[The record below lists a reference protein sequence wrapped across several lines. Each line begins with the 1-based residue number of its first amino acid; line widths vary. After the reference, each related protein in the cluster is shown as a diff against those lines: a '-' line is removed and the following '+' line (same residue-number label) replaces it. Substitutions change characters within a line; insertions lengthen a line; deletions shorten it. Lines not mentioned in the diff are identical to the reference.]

1 MFDRYDCSHTVTDIR
16 PGKIRIL
23 FFQNSKFSCILV
35 DCCRKRR
42 LESGQMR
49 SSLCI
54 IDIIAETKHI
64 FMELIDILESHLN
77 FDAFCFP
84 FEIHRIMHDFFFVIQ
99 FADESKDS
107 IRLMINDLFRLRSPL
122 IFEHDL
128 KIRVQIR
135 CLMKPA
141 FYLVCFE
148 LCLFKYGI
156 IRKEIHLRSG
166 LSCLSD
172 RRQ

>member
-1 MFDRYDCSHTVTDIR
+1 MGSPFRIINIVAEAQHVLAEFV
-16 PGKIRIL
+16 GKLKCYFYLDTISL
-23 FFQNSKFSCILV
+23 AFQIN
-35 DCCRKRR
+35 
-42 LESGQMR
+42 
-49 SSLCI
+49 
-54 IDIIAETKHI
+54 
-64 FMELIDILESHLN
+64 
-77 FDAFCFP
+77 
-84 FEIHRIMHDFFFVIQ
+84 RIMQNLCTMIQ
-99 FADESKDS
+99 IFDKSNDS

-141 FYLVCFE
+141 FYLFCFE